1 MMSFVTKVV
10 GGVPDGAPIVGASPR
25 FVVTVGKLS
34 AEALTF
40 LSPHPVSNKADTASS
55 AKTFFITSFLLRRF
69 RG

>member
-10 GGVPDGAPIVGASPR
+10 GGVPDGAPIVGASPWL
-25 FVVTVGKLS
+25 VVTVGKLS

-40 LSPHPVSNKADTASS
+40 LSPHPVSNKADTAIS
-55 AKTFFITSFLLRRF
+55 AKIFFTSYLLRRF